1 MLRFYLGTTKPNKKN
16 KRNSKTKKKC
26 VRIAKPMP
34 RTRGCD
40 KQLGSNSFQN
50 GFDLVLMLRF
60 YLGITKPNKKQTQ
73 FKNKNKTRSYSKAHA
88 ENARLRQTAWI

>member
-1 MLRFYLGTTKPNKKN
+1 
-16 KRNSKTKKKC
+16 
-26 VRIAKPMP
+26 MP

-60 YLGITKPNKKQTQ
+60 YLGITKPNKQQTQ